1 MDIERLK
8 NLITAYQ
15 KHFWQYSSKEYNE
28 TNVRNEFVNP
38 FFEIL
43 GWDVLNKR
51 NLPQHMREVR
61 HEASVLVKE
70 EGRNKKKKPD
80 YAFYLGSEVCF
91 FLETKKPA
99 VNIME
104 SKESAFQTR
113 RYGWNGNLKVSVL
126 TNFTDLIIY
135 DTTIRPNENDD
146 VTTAMVAHFH
156 YTDYE
161 EQIDEISRLLSY
173 KSITSGTFQEI
184 FANRNSSI
192 KKEPFDQYFLNQIS
206 AWRLKLG
213 QYIFEMSSNID
224 EESLNI
230 FVQRLINRIVF
241 LRICEDRNLDEYAQ
255 LKNIQNFGELKK
267 IFRDADKKYNS
278 GLFDLLDEERIKI
291 ADQVLIDI
299 FKELYY
305 PNSCYEFSI
314 VDPYIIGQ
322 IYELF
327 LEEKL
332 AIQEKRLK
340 IIKKPEIVDAQ
351 GVVNTPKNITDIVV
365 KETLEPLYQTNSFHQ
380 WETYHVLDICCG
392 SGNFLLSAY
401 EYIVNQYIT
410 YFVENDMEQAISSG
424 WIIPKGEDAYAL
436 SYIRKVLI
444 LKNNIFGVDI
454 DSLAVEV
461 AKFSLLIKLIED
473 SSLNEMQDYRKSHH
487 CKILPNLD
495 DNIKNGNSLVSADY
509 LKYNDTL
516 FCDSYLV
523 QKIKLFDFKSEF
535 GIEKFDAIVGNPPYI
550 RVQNLVQ
557 YSKSEYEYFKSG
569 MSGFDSA
576 QSELL
581 DKYYLFLERGL
592 QLLSSKGK
600 LGYIIPHKFMLIK
613 TGKVLRSILSN
624 KKCVSKIIH
633 FGIEQVFVGR
643 STYTCLL
650 FLDSV
655 VRKDFKIGFVNDLA
669 RYYATGNINLRKY
682 PIEYLSEASWSFLSE
697 DILNVLEDIKD
708 KCHPLAEYAD
718 IFVGLQT
725 SADNIYIIKPESVS
739 EGYVSFFDKNGVL
752 QAVEERILKPCIYDV
767 SLEKYDKIEANRMMI
782 FPYHIVDG
790 KPFLYSIEEMK
801 SQFPKTWIYFEMFKD
816 ELEKRKRTDKKPER
830 WYGFGRS
837 QSLKRFSGKEH
848 LICPVLSTEGN
859 YVFDDA
865 SICFTG
871 GGNGPFYGIEM
882 KQDTKE
888 SIFYIQALLNHWL
901 LERVVKSKASKFR
914 GDYYSHGKQFI
925 EKLPIYKIDFEDS
938 NETKIHDHIVDSV
951 RKLMQLKKERDELRT
966 REQRKSFESLI
977 NMEERCLEEYI
988 TNLYGAKAVV
998 KEISDED
1005 ERRI

>member
-1 MDIERLK
+1 MDKERLK
-8 NLITAYQ
+8 NLIAAYQ
-15 KHFWQYSSKEYNE
+15 KHFRQYSDKEYNE
-28 TNVRNEFVNP
+28 TNIRNEFVNP

-43 GWDVLNKR
+43 GWDVLNKK

-61 HEASVLVKE
+61 HEVSVLVE
-70 EGRNKKKKPD
+70 EGGRSKKKKPD
-80 YAFYLGSEVCF
+80 YAFYLGSEICF
-91 FLETKKPA
+91 FLETKKPF

-104 SKESAFQTR
+104 SRESAFQTR
-113 RYGWNGNLKVSVL
+113 RYGWNGNLKISVL
-126 TNFTDLIIY
+126 TNFTDLVIY

-161 EQIDEISRLLSY
+161 RQVDEISRLLSY
-173 KSITSGTFQEI
+173 KSVTSGMFQEI
-184 FANRNSSI
+184 FADRNSSI
-192 KKEPFDQYFLNQIS
+192 KKEPFDQYFLNQIT

-213 QYIFEMSSNID
+213 QNIFELSSNID

-241 LRICEDRNLDEYAQ
+241 LRICEDRNLEAYAQ
-255 LKNIQNFGELKK
+255 LKNIHGFDELKR
-267 IFRDADKKYNS
+267 IFIDADKKYNS

-291 ADQVLIDI
+291 ADQVLLDI

-332 AIQEKRLK
+332 AIQENELK

-365 KETLEPLYQTNSFHQ
+365 KETLESLYQTNRFDQ
-380 WETYHVLDICCG
+380 WERYHVLDICCG

-401 EYIVNQYIT
+401 EYIVNRYIA
-410 YFVENDMEQAISSG
+410 YFVENEKEQAILNG
-424 WIIPKGEDAYAL
+424 WIIPKGESLYAL
-436 SYIRKVLI
+436 SYERKVFI
-444 LKNNIFGVDI
+444 LRNNIFGVDI

-473 SSLNEMQDYRKSHH
+473 SSLDEMQDYRKILH

-495 DNIKNGNSLVSADY
+495 DNIKNGNSLVSIDY

-523 QKIKLFDFKSEF
+523 QKIKVFDFEREF
-535 GIEKFDAIVGNPPYI
+535 GIKKFDAIVGNPPYI

-557 YSKSEYEYFKSG
+557 HSKSEYEYFKSG
-569 MSGFDSA
+569 MSGFNSA

-613 TGKVLRSILSN
+613 TGKVIRSILAN
-624 KKCVSKIIH
+624 KKCVSKIVH
-633 FGIEQVFVGR
+633 FGTEQVFAGR

-650 FLDSV
+650 FLDGAA
-655 VRKDFKIGFVNDLA
+655 RKSFEIGFVKDLA
-669 RYYATGNINLRKY
+669 RYYAVGNMSLRTY
-682 PIEYLSEASWSFLSE
+682 PIGYLSEAPWSFLSE
-697 DILNVLEDIKD
+697 DILNVLESVQN
-708 KCHPLAEYAD
+708 KCRPLSWYAD

-725 SADNIYIIKPESVS
+725 SADIIYIIKPENIS
-739 EGYVSFFDKNGVL
+739 EGYVSFFDKDGVL
-752 QAVEERILKPCIYDV
+752 QSVEESILKPCIYDV

-790 KPFLYSIEEMK
+790 KPFLYSAEEMK
-801 SQFPKTWIYFEMFKD
+801 NQFPKTWIYFETFKD

-837 QSLKRFSGKEH
+837 QSLKRFSGADH

-859 YVFDDA
+859 YVFDDT

-882 KQDTKE
+882 KQGTRE

-925 EKLPIYKIDFEDS
+925 EKLPIYKIDFEDF
-938 NETKIHDHIVDSV
+938 NEMKIHDHIVDSV
-951 RKLMQLKKERDELRT
+951 KKLMQLKAGRDGQRT
-966 REQRKSFESLI
+966 REQRKSFERLI
-977 NMEERCLEEYI
+977 NMEEKRLEEYI
-988 TNLYGAKAVV
+988 TNLYGAKEVAR
-998 KEISDED
+998 EISDED
-1005 ERRI
+1005 ESRI